1 MSISIMSRSAVL
13 ICAHSS
19 TVAAMLW
26 NLAIRTLLYDR
37 GKLIAGL
44 VGVIFSVV
52 LVNIQGGLFS
62 GLMGKASLLVDR
74 SGADIW
80 VGHRGM
86 HNVDFPHSIPIRWI
100 NRVRSIPGVRD
111 AEPMR
116 IAFADISLPGGKFE
130 SVAVVGVT
138 EGSQL
143 GRAYQI
149 VEGPDNALDYPNSV
163 IVDQCDDKKLLFPR
177 IGDTREISGQK
188 VRIMGKCKGVLSFLV
203 APYIFT
209 HHKHAAELTGTDPSM
224 TSYFLVKLEE
234 GADKH
239 LVCDEIQH
247 RLSEV
252 TVMPT
257 TEYASTSVNFWMTRT
272 GIGLSFGA
280 ATLMGLLVGLVMVG
294 QTLYAMVLDRVG
306 EFATLKAIGSTEK
319 EIIMLLTAQS
329 TAVAVVG
336 ITIGTLISM
345 LIRFLLSTPRTEI
358 DISIWLYVTSA
369 SLVFV
374 ICLLASVLP
383 YFRVRRVDPHSVLQ
397 G

>member
-1 MSISIMSRSAVL
+1 
-13 ICAHSS
+13 
-19 TVAAMLW
+19 MLW

-62 GLMGKASLLVDR
+62 GLIGKASLLVDR

-80 VGHRGM
+80 IGHKGM
-86 HNVDFPHSIPIRWI
+86 HNVDFPHSIPTRWI
-100 NRVRSIPGVRD
+100 HRVRSIPGVIE

-116 IAFADISLPGGKFE
+116 IGFTEISLPQGGFE

-138 EGSQL
+138 EGSEL
-143 GRAYQI
+143 GRAYDI
-149 VEGPDNALDYPNSV
+149 IEGPENALDFPNSV
-163 IVDQCDDKKLLFPR
+163 IVDQCDDKKLASPE
-177 IGDTREISGQK
+177 IGELREIGGRK
-188 VRIMGKCKGVLSFLV
+188 VRITGKCRGVLSFLV

-209 HHKHAAELTGTDPSM
+209 NYNHSAELAGTDPSM
-224 TSYFLVKLEE
+224 TSYFLVKVDQGVDRE
-234 GADKH
+234 
-239 LVCDEIQH
+239 LVCQEIRR

-257 TEYASTSVNFWMTRT
+257 VEYASTSVNFWMTRT

-280 ATLMGLLVGLVMVG
+280 ATLMGLMVGLVMVG
-294 QTLYAMVLDRVG
+294 QTLYAMVLDRIS

-319 EIIMLLTAQS
+319 EIILLLLAQS
-329 TAVAVVG
+329 TAVALVG
-336 ITIGTLISM
+336 IAIGTLISM
-345 LIRFLLSTPRTEI
+345 LMQFLLSTPRTEI
-358 DISIWLYVTSA
+358 NISIYLYSA
-369 SLVFV
+369 SAALVFV
-374 ICLLASVLP
+374 ICLIASALP
-383 YFRVRRVDPHSVLQ
+383 YLRIRRVDPHSVLQ